1 MGQALSSCTRCC
13 SGYENEDVEFYQKA
27 ILNEKKP
34 QWKEKIKT
42 KNNKIA
48 LDMNPK
54 STRNHLYF
62 T

>member
-1 MGQALSSCTRCC
+1 MGQVLSSCTWCC
-13 SGYENEDVEFYQKA
+13 SGYENEDFYQKA
-27 ILNEKKP
+27 TSNEKNP
-34 QWKEKIKT
+34 QWKENI

-62 T
+62 TYA

>member
-1 MGQALSSCTRCC
+1 MGQVLSSCTWCG
-13 SGYENEDVEFYQKA
+13 SGYEKEDFYQKA
-27 ILNEKKP
+27 TSNEKNP
-34 QWKEKIKT
+34 QWKENI

-62 T
+62 TYA

>member
-1 MGQALSSCTRCC
+1 MGQVLSSCTRCY
-13 SGYENEDVEFYQKA
+13 SGYENEDMDFCQKA
-27 ILNEKKP
+27 TSNEKNP

-42 KNNKIA
+42 KNKIA

-54 STRNHLYF
+54 SAGNHLYF